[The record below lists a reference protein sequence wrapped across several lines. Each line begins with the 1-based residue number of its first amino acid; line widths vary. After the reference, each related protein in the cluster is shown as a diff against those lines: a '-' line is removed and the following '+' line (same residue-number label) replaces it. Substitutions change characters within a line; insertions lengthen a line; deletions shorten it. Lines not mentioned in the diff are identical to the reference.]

1 MSDSRRIADL
11 ETQVAELRRQIL
23 SIPKPGAISFPRERW
38 LGRTVARSSSY
49 PEPGDGNTFEVELI
63 SAAFLPKAPG
73 NSATTIRP
81 RGPVVV
87 ARTWPEQY
95 LAENSYV
102 IVDRL
107 KGPDDGGEWWIAGGG
122 SSQAETIRWAYLSR
136 SYQTETGADTVSGSD
151 WSYELL
157 VTPGTPEGSL
167 SGNAGR
173 FVGGR
178 LRIDIPG
185 TYQAVAQSTVKC
197 EIQSISGGGFSANDC
212 NLKLWVLDEN
222 FSTGIQG
229 HSQLKATGIASYV
242 TTSASGLVTVESSQ
256 TFIPFFLNGRSY
268 LPPYAMA
275 VTSWSLMLVKLSD

>member
-136 SYQTETGADTVSGSD
+136 SYQAETGADTVSGSN

-185 TYQAVAQSTVKC
+185 TYQAVAQATVKC
-197 EIQSISGGGFSANDC
+197 EIQSISGGGFSASDC
-212 NLKLWVLDEN
+212 NFKLWVLDEN
-222 FSTGIQG
+222 FSPGIQG

-242 TTSASGLVTVESSQ
+242 TTSVSGLVTVESSQ